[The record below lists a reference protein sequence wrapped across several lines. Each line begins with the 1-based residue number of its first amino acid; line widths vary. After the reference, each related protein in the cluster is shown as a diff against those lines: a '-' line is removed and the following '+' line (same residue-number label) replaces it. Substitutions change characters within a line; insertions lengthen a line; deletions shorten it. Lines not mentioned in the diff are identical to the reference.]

1 MTHFNDQA
9 AQWDSDDKIK
19 MMMGLAEKTKE
30 ILNLS
35 APLEIMDFG
44 CGTGLFGLEF
54 ADYASGLLGVD
65 TSAGML
71 EVFNQKTNGVEKI
84 SSMLIDLE
92 HEDLPKKFDLIV
104 SSMAFHHLAAPDQM
118 LMKMKQM
125 LNPGGRMAIVD
136 LDEED
141 GTFHPDNRAMG
152 VTHHGFSRQGIEGW
166 SKELG
171 LGLQYHIVNE
181 IHKNDKKYHQF
192 LAVFS
197 I

>member
-152 VTHHGFSRQGIEGW
+152 VKQSIFWTILNG
-166 SKELG
+166 
-171 LGLQYHIVNE
+171 V
-181 IHKNDKKYHQF
+181 KK
-192 LAVFS
+192 
-197 I
+197 